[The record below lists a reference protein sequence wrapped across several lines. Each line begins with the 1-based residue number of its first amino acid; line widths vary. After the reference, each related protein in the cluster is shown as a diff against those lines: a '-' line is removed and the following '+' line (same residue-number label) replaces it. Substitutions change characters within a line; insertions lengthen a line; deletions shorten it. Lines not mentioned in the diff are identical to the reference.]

1 MGSRTVIAVIAFVLV
16 LLAVPARVRTQT
28 PDVPQGIAS
37 ALLQEVRSLRMTL
50 EHVVSVGA
58 SGQLALGRLHLQ
70 EQRLNT
76 VIDRLRATQDRLLAA
91 QRETVEQQKEYARL
105 ETMMKEPGGMKRHE
119 YGLSRED
126 LEEMLK
132 AQRESLALTI
142 TDVQRLTAEEAAL
155 TSEAATEQNRWF
167 DLHRRLEDL
176 ERTLS
181 RKH

>member
-50 EHVVSVGA
+50 EQVVSVGA

-76 VIDRLRATQDRLLAA
+76 VIDRLRATQDRLLTT
-91 QRETVEQQKEYARL
+91 QREAVEQQKEYAKL
-105 ETMMKEPGGMKRHE
+105 ETMLKDGGVKSGE
-119 YGLSRED
+119 YGLSHED
-126 LEEMLK
+126 LEELLK
-132 AQRESLALTI
+132 EQRGQLALTVA
-142 TDVQRLTAEEAAL
+142 DVQRLTAEEAAL
-155 TSEAATEQNRWF
+155 ISEAATEQSRWA

-176 ERTLS
+176 EQALS